1 MLHIYSIHVH
11 VLHVLSYIYMHI
23 RGYYKLACMPM
34 YSGWHDA
41 TAQNWI
47 NPSAIHVFNIYI
59 YVIYQ
64 ELAKW
69 ETHLY
74 K

>member
-1 MLHIYSIHVH
+1 MYYMCYHI
-11 VLHVLSYIYMHI
+11 YIYMHI

-34 YSGWHDA
+34 YSGWYDA

-47 NPSAIHVFNIYI
+47 NPSAIHVYNIYI